1 MSFDVIVVMIVLAG
15 AVVMFATERFPVD
28 VVAIIAMSV
37 LVVTGVI
44 TPTQGV
50 SGFSNSATITVAFM
64 FILSAALF
72 KSGAVVSIGNK
83 IAELFKFNFWLGIF
97 VTMVTVG
104 VISAFINNTPV
115 VAIFIPILVG
125 AAAKSK
131 LSVAKMLMPLSY
143 ASMFGGVCTLIGT
156 STNILVSGIAADNDL
171 EPFSMFELSRMGLI
185 FFGVGLI
192 YMMTIGIR
200 LIPKRGMEDG
210 LMKKFGMGDYMTEIV
225 LLPNAPSV
233 GKPIMDSPLV
243 RKLDIDITEVNRK
256 GQSFI
261 TPSKDLVLQAG
272 DVLKVRCNVEKIKA
286 LKQKEGVALKSD
298 AKFKPGNE
306 LSSKKADDRSVF
318 VEAVIAPNSPFEGR
332 TVKDLDFR
340 QRFGATVL
348 AIRHRGELM
357 REKVVN
363 TTLRSGDT
371 LLIEADKDKLH
382 SLQQLELKGRN
393 TFLIVSEV
401 DLPEYRTDK
410 MWTVVLTLAGVIA
423 LASLNILPIMMAA
436 IIGAMFLV
444 LTRCITMD
452 EAYNAID
459 WKVIFLLAGAL
470 SLGVAMYESG
480 TAEIISSFIINI
492 IGSLGPIAILSA
504 LYLITSILTETMS
517 NNASAVLLAPI
528 AIVASEQLGVDA
540 RPFLMAIT
548 FAASSS
554 FMTPVGYQTNTMI
567 YGVGLYHFGD
577 FMRVGTPLNLIFW
590 VLATFLLPVF
600 FPF

>member
-1 MSFDVIVVMIVLAG
+1 MSFDVIVVLIVLAG

-28 VVAIIAMSV
+28 VVAIVAMSV

-44 TPTQGV
+44 TPSQGV

-131 LSVAKMLMPLSY
+131 LNIAKMLMPLSY

-200 LIPKRGMEDG
+200 LIPNRGMDDG
-210 LMKKFGMGDYMTEIV
+210 LMKKFGMGDYLTEIV

-233 GKPIMDSPLV
+233 GKSIMDSPLV

-306 LSSKKADDRSVF
+306 LLSKKADDRIVF

-363 TTLRSGDT
+363 TTLKSGDT

-492 IGSLGPIAILSA
+492 IGSLGPVAILSA
-504 LYLITSILTETMS
+504 LYIITSILTETMS